1 VERGCHG
8 RRGRPA
14 QGERIE
20 GRLSVGGGERGGS
33 QVGAKGGK
41 GYH

>member
-14 QGERIE
+14 QGERGE
-20 GRLSVGGGERGGS
+20 GQPSVGGGKRGGS
-33 QVGAKGGK
+33 QVGGK
-41 GYH
+41 CHH